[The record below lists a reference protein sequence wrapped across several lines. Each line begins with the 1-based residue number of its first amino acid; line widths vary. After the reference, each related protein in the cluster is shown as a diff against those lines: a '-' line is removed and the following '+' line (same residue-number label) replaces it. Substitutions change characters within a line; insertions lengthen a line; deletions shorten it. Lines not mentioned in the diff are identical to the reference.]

1 MGLFDFF
8 KPNKDD
14 GFTVFSPISGEIVP
28 ISEVNDKAF
37 SSEIMGKG
45 VAIMPAEGKVYAP
58 ANGTISA
65 FFPTGH
71 AVGMITDAGV
81 EILIHI
87 GLDTVNLD
95 GLGFTPIVK
104 RGDKVKKGQL
114 LLEFD
119 IDIIKS
125 EGYNV
130 TTPIIITNTDAYEKV
145 DVIATGKVNV
155 GNKIIHVG

>member
-1 MGLFDFF
+1 MGLFDFL

-14 GFTVFSPISGEIVP
+14 GFTVFSPIAGEIIP

-45 VAIMPAEGKVYAP
+45 VAIVPAEGKVHAP

-87 GLDTVNLD
+87 GLDTVSLD

-155 GNKIIHVG
+155 GNKIIHVE